1 MSRQP
6 DGANDNGK
14 QGFGRD
20 LFALR
25 SGRLGISQG
34 RFARRF
40 GLTRGTVSNC
50 EQERHN
56 PSPAMRVLVA
66 AIELDPAFMAAAAKA
81 ARERWG

>member
-1 MSRQP
+1 MSRRA
-6 DGANDNGK
+6 DGASENGK

-25 SGRLGISQG
+25 SGRLRYSQK
-34 RFARRF
+34 RFAWRF
-40 GLTRGTVSNC
+40 GLACGTVRNC
-50 EQERHN
+50 EQERHD

-66 AIELDPAFMAAAAKA
+66 AIDMDPDFMARAAKA